1 MILWKICTFWQNR
14 VHFQWRIEQKPFLWK
29 KGQNEVWMN
38 VFLHN
43 FWRPRRV
50 QHHMGRNSYRWISS
64 GGLWVAVSVRRSPKA
79 QVNQPHIYLVSFH
92 RCQKHISAISTMS
105 KAYWVQWRVRVSCF
119 KTLCPG
125 MEGLVWHSATTQ
137 SACGEISSLKLHP
150 PRFLVAGTV
159 FSTLMVT
166 IVFVQ
171 LAIKYSH
178 ITSPKSTT
186 KSQTMLARGATII

>member
-1 MILWKICTFWQNR
+1 
-14 VHFQWRIEQKPFLWK
+14 
-29 KGQNEVWMN
+29 
-38 VFLHN
+38 
-43 FWRPRRV
+43 
-50 QHHMGRNSYRWISS
+50 MGRNSYRCSPQVASGLQSVCEGHPRHRWTNLKYISVISS
-64 GGLWVAVSVRRSPKA
+64 MSKAYLCHFNHVRSILNISLHFNHVSIILDISLPF
-79 QVNQPHIYLVSFH
+79 QP
-92 RCQKHISAISTMS
+92 CQKHISAISTMS
-105 KAYWVQWRVRVSCF
+105 KAYRVQWRVRVSCF

>member
-1 MILWKICTFWQNR
+1 MKFEWMFFCIIFGDLDVFSITWVETAIFVLLRWRLGCSQCAR
-14 VHFQWRIEQKPFLWK
+14 VTQGTGEPTS
-29 KGQNEVWMN
+29 N
-38 VFLHN
+38 
-43 FWRPRRV
+43 
-50 QHHMGRNSYRWISS
+50 IS
-64 GGLWVAVSVRRSPKA
+64 L
-79 QVNQPHIYLVSFH
+79 SFH